1 MATCFSRLPA
11 YAWECVLFNF
21 VTSLEYLSTRYSPTL
36 SVPDVSE
43 ITGEHEQT
51 IRNRLSAGDYPIASF
66 KIGKRRLFRLQDI
79 AAYIDQMC
87 LADASHPSN
96 KRPKPGRPTKIQQLA
111 KRQAQQ
117 NSQIAGS

>member
-1 MATCFSRLPA
+1 MSPA
-11 YAWECVLFNF
+11 YARECALFNF

-36 SVPDVSE
+36 SIPDVSE

-51 IRNRLSAGDYPIASF
+51 IRNRLSAGDYPIPSF
-66 KIGKRRLFRLQDI
+66 KVGKKRLFRLQDV

-96 KRPKPGRPTKIQQLA
+96 KPSQRGRPTKVQQIA
-111 KRQAQQ
+111 KQQAQKK
-117 NSQIAGS
+117 SQTVES